1 VLGFASTPEKHLR
14 GREQKMNPMIA
25 QQWRRQCPTN
35 WLLLVGVILIG
46 VLVGCNRAPRPTDS
60 RAVMLQPGRG
70 MTNACEIGM
79 TTKQVARM
87 FGDTSFHGINDDAGL
102 SNRGI
107 ESRFMLIP
115 ALGAI
120 AVFDEHDQI
129 SHLNFHTRNYRHP
142 VITGLV
148 IGAPFRGR
156 LGANLD
162 FGTGRVTRAEVEA
175 AFGNL
180 ERGSTNA
187 ADYGAMRMAREP
199 FWINAASGGEELWY
213 EKNGVT
219 FNLRSNEVVAFS
231 IYRPLPE
238 PTGEGAARETQLK

>member
-14 GREQKMNPMIA
+14 GGEQKMNPMIA
-25 QQWRRQCPTN
+25 RRWQRHCPTN

-60 RAVMLQPGRG
+60 RAVMVQPGRG

-79 TTKQVARM
+79 TTKQVARV
-87 FGDTSFHGINDDAGL
+87 FGDTSFHDIKHEAGL
-102 SNRGI
+102 SNPHSG
-107 ESRFMLIP
+107 SRFMLIP

-120 AVFDEHDQI
+120 AVFDGDDQI
-129 SHLNFHTRNYRHP
+129 SHLNFHTHNYRHP
-142 VITGLV
+142 VIAGLV
-148 IGAPFRGR
+148 IGDPFRGR
-156 LGANLD
+156 LGANSD
-162 FGTGRVTRAEVEA
+162 FGTGRVTRAEVET
-175 AFGNL
+175 AFGKL
-180 ERGSTNA
+180 ERGSDAA
-187 ADYGAMRMAREP
+187 ADYGDLRLAREP

-213 EKNGVT
+213 EKYGVT

-238 PTGEGAARETQLK
+238 PTGEGATRETQLK